1 MEAKKKMERM
11 SKNYKHVSRSKEK
24 YQKYSNVSQTSSE
37 ILQNVKKH
45 NWFEENLRKL

>member
-11 SKNYKHVSRSKEK
+11 SKNYKHVSKFKEK
-24 YQKYSNVSQTSSE
+24 YPKYSNVSQTSSE

-45 NWFEENLRKL
+45 NRFEDNLSKL

>member
-11 SKNYKHVSRSKEK
+11 SKNYKHVSKFKEK
-24 YQKYSNVSQTSSE
+24 YPKYSNVSQTSSE

-45 NWFEENLRKL
+45 NWVEENLSKL